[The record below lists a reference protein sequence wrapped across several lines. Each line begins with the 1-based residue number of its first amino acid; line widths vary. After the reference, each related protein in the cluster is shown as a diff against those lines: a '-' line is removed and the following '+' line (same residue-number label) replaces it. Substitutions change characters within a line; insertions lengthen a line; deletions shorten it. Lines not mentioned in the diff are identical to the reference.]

1 MSLFMNR
8 SAEEMSNCKFYQR
21 QKIFSSFSKYYE
33 WDNHVMWLVLK
44 IFNIPCPSVKNSW
57 YWYIRNGQS
66 RCSGLVAGHHV
77 VVLEVLLLSL
87 SHVSHL
93 VPETTK
99 LFFQKI
105 PITNNLQIKL
115 KTNKSFKAIKLVIAN
130 FILNVSPSVSSIYP
144 FHFIFQELRWYSIVY
159 LSAKQAKCERLKF
172 LLLGRE
178 VKPDS

>member
-1 MSLFMNR
+1 MIY
-8 SAEEMSNCKFYQR
+8 SAWR
-21 QKIFSSFSKYYE
+21 QTE
-33 WDNHVMWLVLK
+33 PV
-44 IFNIPCPSVKNSW
+44 
-57 YWYIRNGQS
+57 Q
-66 RCSGLVAGHHV
+66 CSGPVAGHHV

-144 FHFIFQELRWYSIVY
+144 FHFIYISRIKMIFNCLFICKASKVWKIKIFVVGKGSEAWQLVEMMTEKVFICSTSHLDNAMWIVETRDDTI
-159 LSAKQAKCERLKF
+159 L
-172 LLLGRE
+172 
-178 VKPDS
+178 

>member
-1 MSLFMNR
+1 MFFMHSKCCWQNSFRRVLLKLKIYWLWAYLWTDLLRKWAIANFSLW
-8 SAEEMSNCKFYQR
+8 YQL

-57 YWYIRNGQS
+57 YWYIRHGPVQ
-66 RCSGLVAGHHV
+66 CSGPVAGHHV

-144 FHFIFQELRWYSIVY
+144 FHFIYF
-159 LSAKQAKCERLKF
+159 KN
-172 LLLGRE
+172 
-178 VKPDS
+178 